1 MTKDLRICF
10 VGDSFVN
17 GTGDETKL
25 GWTGRLCAA
34 LEANVSGL
42 EITFYNLG
50 VRRDTTEDI
59 GRRFETEISSRLEGD
74 FDTLVVFSF
83 GVNDTT
89 MEDDALRVTSERSV
103 ENAEFILSN
112 TRLKHPVLMV
122 GPPPIEDN
130 LQNERIADLDRS
142 FAGLSNGLNIPYF
155 SVMDKLINDPVWRKE
170 VASNDGAHPRSAG
183 YSILADHILKWDAWR
198 DLKA

>member
-25 GWTGRLCAA
+25 GWSGRLCAA
-34 LEANVSGL
+34 LEARNPNV

-50 VRRDTTEDI
+50 IRRDTTEDVR
-59 GRRFETEISSRLEGD
+59 RRFKREISARFRGD

-89 MEDDALRVTSERSV
+89 VEDGALRVDSARSID
-103 ENAEFILSN
+103 NARTLLLE
-112 TRLKHPVLMV
+112 TAEEHPVLLV
-122 GPPPIEDN
+122 GPPPIADDD
-130 LQNERIADLDRS
+130 QNARIHALDAE
-142 FAGLSNGLNIPYF
+142 FALLCEESNVPYWSVFDGLVNN
-155 SVMDKLINDPVWRKE
+155 PVWREE
-170 VASNDGAHPRSAG
+170 VASNDGAHPRSSG
-183 YSILADHILKWDAWR
+183 YQIMSEHILAWDVWEA
-198 DLKA
+198 LVT